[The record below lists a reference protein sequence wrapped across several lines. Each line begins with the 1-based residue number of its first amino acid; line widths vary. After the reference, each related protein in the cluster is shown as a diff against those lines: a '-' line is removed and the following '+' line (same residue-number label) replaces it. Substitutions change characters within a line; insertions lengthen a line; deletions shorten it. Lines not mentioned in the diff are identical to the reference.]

1 MFKKVTI
8 KTSQQQQQLRNFTI
22 RTQNVILMTNVL
34 ELLFIFSS
42 FYQNKNY
49 QENARRK
56 NRHREKF
63 DRDNDR
69 E

>member
-8 KTSQQQQQLRNFTI
+8 KTSQEQHYFMI
-22 RTQNVILMTNVL
+22 RTQNVIFMTNVL

-42 FYQNKNY
+42 VYQNKNY

-56 NRHREKF
+56 NRHRGKF

>member
-8 KTSQQQQQLRNFTI
+8 KTSQEQHYFTI

-56 NRHREKF
+56 NRHRGKF

>member
-56 NRHREKF
+56 NRHRGKF